1 MSLFEKIATRVG
13 LLFLVV
19 FAPLDPA
26 AAQKAGPAALDPA
39 AQETLGAINARYNSF
54 RTMEG
59 DFIQFAPDGSRSE
72 GSFVISRPGRV
83 RFRYDPPTRLDIIA
97 DGKSVA
103 VRDTKNATQDLWPLG
118 KTPLRFLL
126 SDKIDLL
133 KDAKVI
139 SVDVQPDEVAVVVS
153 ESTVFGTGQLA
164 LYFNPQSHDLTRWV
178 VTDAQGQETAVSI
191 YNIETDK
198 PADPKLFTIDYQRLI
213 K

>member
-13 LLFLVV
+13 LLCLVI

-26 AAQKAGPAALDPA
+26 AAQATGPVALDTGA
-39 AQETLGAINARYNSF
+39 TATLTAINSRYNSF

-59 DFIQFAPDGSRSE
+59 DFIQFAPDGRRSE
-72 GSFVISRPGRV
+72 GSFVISRPGKV
-83 RFRYDPPTRLDIIA
+83 RFRYDPPTKLDVIA

-126 SDKIDLL
+126 ADKIDLL

-153 ESTVFGTGQLA
+153 ENTVFGDGQLA
-164 LYFNPQSHDLTRWV
+164 LYFNPTTYELTRWV
-178 VTDAQGQETAVSI
+178 VTDAQGLQTAVSI
-191 YNIETDK
+191 YNIELDK
-198 PADPKLFTIDYQRLI
+198 PADPKLFTIDYQRLL

>member
-13 LLFLVV
+13 LLFMV
-19 FAPLDPA
+19 FLAPLDPA
-26 AAQKAGPAALDPA
+26 AAQTASPAALDPG
-39 AQETLGAINARYNSF
+39 AQETLSAINARYNAF

-72 GSFVISRPGRV
+72 GSFVISRPGKV
-83 RFRYDPPTRLDIIA
+83 RFRYDPPTKLDIIA

-139 SVDVQPDEVAVVVS
+139 SVDVQPDEVAVIVS
-153 ESTVFGTGQLA
+153 ESTVFGAGQLA

-198 PADPKLFTIDYQRLI
+198 PADPKLFTIDYQRLL